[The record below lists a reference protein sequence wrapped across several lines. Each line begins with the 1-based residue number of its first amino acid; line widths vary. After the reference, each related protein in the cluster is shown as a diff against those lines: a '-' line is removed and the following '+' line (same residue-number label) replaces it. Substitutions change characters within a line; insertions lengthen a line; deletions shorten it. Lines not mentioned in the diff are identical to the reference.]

1 MSIEGTNAAD
11 SITLRLKAGDP
22 STLQVDVGD
31 NGSAN
36 FNFARDKINAITVDA
51 SSGNDLVR
59 VDESNGVFTDAIR
72 DHPRRRAGRR
82 QPVRRLRGG
91 DARGW

>member
-1 MSIEGTNAAD
+1 MHRSYDPKFEHPKLRHGVLSIEGTNAAD

-51 SSGNDLVR
+51 SKR
-59 VDESNGVFTDAIR
+59 QR
-72 DHPRRRAGRR
+72 PRPR
-82 QPVRRLRGG
+82 
-91 DARGW
+91 